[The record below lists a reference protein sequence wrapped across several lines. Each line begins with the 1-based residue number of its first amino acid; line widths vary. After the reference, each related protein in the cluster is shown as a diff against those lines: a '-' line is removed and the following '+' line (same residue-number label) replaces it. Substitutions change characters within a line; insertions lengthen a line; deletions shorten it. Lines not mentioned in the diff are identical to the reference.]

1 MKAGQLERGDLAH
14 GRRKDGPDAVTRISP
29 PAAQLMPSRAES
41 GSSERFTAAVANVRE
56 LGQSLDSLERL
67 LLGKAVY
74 VDEEV
79 YANASVIA
87 QQTRKAKVYTCVG
100 EILIPK

>member
-1 MKAGQLERGDLAH
+1 MTKVGQLERGDLAH
-14 GRRKDGPDAVTRISP
+14 GRKDGQDVVTRMGT
-29 PAAQLMPSRAES
+29 PAAQHMPSRAES
-41 GSSERFTAAVANVRE
+41 GSSERFTAALTNVTE

-67 LLGKAVY
+67 VLGKAVY

-87 QQTRKAKVYTCVG
+87 QQTRKAKVYTY
-100 EILIPK
+100 IW